1 MLYSSRTEEA
11 VLGAIINHKNLVY
24 TVADKLPVDAFF
36 DEANK
41 FIYERC
47 LELAE
52 ESKVDLVTVVDK
64 CLEKKDLLPKEY
76 EEYNIPYHV
85 SKMTTNLMIG
95 SADIDAHIDILIK
108 YRSKRKLY
116 EMSRNIKAKLE
127 DNKDL
132 DEIIAESVDTF
143 ADVTTIKGNTEVDM
157 VKGFEQFMD
166 NQNKK
171 TEDRLIPTFL
181 PEVDEVIGGFE
192 YSDLIIVAGAAS
204 MGKTSFMLRLIQ
216 NLLKRDKKIGMFSLE
231 MSNHQLLTRLLSM
244 ETDVHARKIRYNDL
258 DSVDWNK
265 INEAIN
271 FYKEKTFIMDETSK
285 LTDVLNKI
293 KKLKIKHDIDIVF
306 IDYLQLVTHS
316 NGRGSREQEVAK
328 IARSLK
334 NIAKELNIVVVALSQ
349 LSRALTQR
357 DSKRPMLSDLRES
370 GEIEQAADTVLLAY
384 REAYYDLTNDED
396 VQDAEII
403 IAKGRNAGVG
413 TANMKFKRST
423 VKFLSPKED
432 YELWGREI

>member
-1 MLYSSRTEEA
+1 
-11 VLGAIINHKNLVY
+11 
-24 TVADKLPVDAFF
+24 
-36 DEANK
+36 
-41 FIYERC
+41 
-47 LELAE
+47 
-52 ESKVDLVTVVDK
+52 
-64 CLEKKDLLPKEY
+64 
-76 EEYNIPYHV
+76 
-85 SKMTTNLMIG
+85 
-95 SADIDAHIDILIK
+95 
-108 YRSKRKLY
+108 
-116 EMSRNIKAKLE
+116 
-127 DNKDL
+127 
-132 DEIIAESVDTF
+132 
-143 ADVTTIKGNTEVDM
+143 
-157 VKGFEQFMD
+157 
-166 NQNKK
+166 
-171 TEDRLIPTFL
+171 
-181 PEVDEVIGGFE
+181 
-192 YSDLIIVAGAAS
+192 
-204 MGKTSFMLRLIQ
+204 
-216 NLLKRDKKIGMFSLE
+216 
-231 MSNHQLLTRLLSM
+231 
-244 ETDVHARKIRYNDL
+244 
-258 DSVDWNK
+258 
-265 INEAIN
+265 
-271 FYKEKTFIMDETSK
+271 MDETSK

>member
-11 VLGAIINHKNLVY
+11 VLVAIINHKNLVY

-166 NQNKK
+166 NQTKK

-244 ETDVHARKIRYNDL
+244 ETDVHARKIRYND
-258 DSVDWNK
+258 
-265 INEAIN
+265 
-271 FYKEKTFIMDETSK
+271 
-285 LTDVLNKI
+285 
-293 KKLKIKHDIDIVF
+293 
-306 IDYLQLVTHS
+306 
-316 NGRGSREQEVAK
+316 
-328 IARSLK
+328 
-334 NIAKELNIVVVALSQ
+334 
-349 LSRALTQR
+349 
-357 DSKRPMLSDLRES
+357 
-370 GEIEQAADTVLLAY
+370 
-384 REAYYDLTNDED
+384 
-396 VQDAEII
+396 
-403 IAKGRNAGVG
+403 
-413 TANMKFKRST
+413 
-423 VKFLSPKED
+423 
-432 YELWGREI
+432 